1 MKRYTL
7 LATMV
12 LVGANAMAQNSY
24 DAYSNASS
32 DLNGTARYVGMG
44 GALSALGG
52 DISVMGTNP
61 AGTGMFRKSDATFTL
76 SGVFGDEGVLGHDGT
91 RMSID
96 NAGVVIALPV
106 EEGSLNYVNFGINY
120 SKSKNHLFNLNTGID
135 NLDGIFSQTYQ
146 VAGMVN
152 SCIDAFG
159 WNGIDSWGSFPYQSM
174 SLINDKDKDVDGNY
188 NANQLV
194 LNDNKFPGYYTGLGA
209 DNASYQKSQWGH
221 TSQTDANL
229 SFNLLDKYFIG
240 FSLGFYN
247 IDKHTESYYYENSVD
262 GSAYDIYN
270 YYDTR
275 GDGFDVK
282 LGFICRPI
290 DDSNFRFGIAVH
302 TPTWYKMEDVC
313 GSNIMLYSNNGL
325 DYSSSEYLDPWDYN
339 YRTPW
344 KFGFSLGHTIGD
356 YLALGAEYEYT
367 DLSTAKYTQYSDFVG
382 DYFYEQ
388 NEYIKANLKGQ
399 STIKVGMEVKPSPSF
414 SVRAGYNL
422 VTSPFKD
429 KAYNLLSYLDNF
441 TNTEYTNW
449 KDTHRFTVGLGYRYK
464 GGYIDLA
471 YQYQTQKGDLYA
483 FDDVDLKATEINND
497 RSQLMC
503 TFGFRF

>member
-1 MKRYTL
+1 
-7 LATMV
+7 
-12 LVGANAMAQNSY
+12 
-24 DAYSNASS
+24 
-32 DLNGTARYVGMG
+32 
-44 GALSALGG
+44 
-52 DISVMGTNP
+52 
-61 AGTGMFRKSDATFTL
+61 
-76 SGVFGDEGVLGHDGT
+76 
-91 RMSID
+91 
-96 NAGVVIALPV
+96 
-106 EEGSLNYVNFGINY
+106 
-120 SKSKNHLFNLNTGID
+120 
-135 NLDGIFSQTYQ
+135 
-146 VAGMVN
+146 
-152 SCIDAFG
+152 
-159 WNGIDSWGSFPYQSM
+159 
-174 SLINDKDKDVDGNY
+174 
-188 NANQLV
+188 
-194 LNDNKFPGYYTGLGA
+194 
-209 DNASYQKSQWGH
+209 
-221 TSQTDANL
+221 
-229 SFNLLDKYFIG
+229 
-240 FSLGFYN
+240 
-247 IDKHTESYYYENSVD
+247 
-262 GSAYDIYN
+262 
-270 YYDTR
+270 
-275 GDGFDVK
+275 
-282 LGFICRPI
+282 
-290 DDSNFRFGIAVH
+290 
-302 TPTWYKMEDVC
+302 
-313 GSNIMLYSNNGL
+313 MLYSNNGL